1 MSAKVTRHSTQI
13 ILKWSVSLDK
23 LEASMT
29 SKTISTAA
37 VFSVL
42 AGLMA
47 STVSFAGQR
56 QNKDYRDAVSQS
68 QKAGQ
73 VFRQIMR
80 VPDKSVPREILEDAE
95 CVAVFPQVLKAG
107 FVLGARGGRGVASC
121 RTKSGWSAPAFFN
134 LRGGSVGLQI
144 GAQSTDFV
152 LLFMNKNGLNR
163 LMGDKFEVGG
173 DASVAAGPVGRQ
185 AGASTNIRMDAE
197 ILSYSR
203 SRGLF
208 AGLELKGVVITL
220 DDDDMVAV
228 YGDGAKAKAVLRK
241 GSVSAPAAVRPYPA
255 TLSIYS
261 KRRAK

>member
-1 MSAKVTRHSTQI
+1 MKRRSIVIAI
-13 ILKWSVSLDK
+13 
-23 LEASMT
+23 
-29 SKTISTAA
+29 
-37 VFSVL
+37 FSVVTCL
-42 AGLMA
+42 GI
-47 STVSFAGQR
+47 SSICSAGQKPGK
-56 QNKDYRDAVSQS
+56 NYRDAVSQS
-68 QKAGQ
+68 EKAST

-80 VPDKSVPREILEDAE
+80 APDKSVPRDVLDRAE

-107 FVLGARGGRGVASC
+107 FVVGARGGRGVASC
-121 RTKSGWSAPAFFN
+121 RTRQGWSAPAFFN

-163 LMGDKFEVGG
+163 LMGDKFEIGG
-173 DASVAAGPVGRQ
+173 DASAAAGPVGRQ

-220 DDDDMVAV
+220 DDDDMNAV
-228 YGDGAKAKAVLRK
+228 YGDGVKAKGVLTEWR
-241 GSVSAPAAVRPYPA
+241 SAPAGINAYPL
-255 TLSIYS
+255 TLAAFS
-261 KRRAK
+261 KRRAH